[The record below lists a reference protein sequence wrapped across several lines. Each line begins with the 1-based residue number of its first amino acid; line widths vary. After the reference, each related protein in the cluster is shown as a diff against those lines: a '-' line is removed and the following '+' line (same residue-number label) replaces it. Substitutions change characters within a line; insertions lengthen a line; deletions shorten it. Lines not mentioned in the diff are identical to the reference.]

1 MILSKNLLYSADKQ
15 SGRYYEEV
23 VKERPELKQEA
34 KEDPF
39 DELFV
44 NWYLKTG
51 LFCKMDFVT
60 FMNQPYW
67 AMKEITKQIDKRL
80 ENPGEQ
86 VLNYEHLAL
95 LLALAK
101 LFGG

>member
-1 MILSKNLLYSADKQ
+1 MKKLLYSADKQ
-15 SGRYYEEV
+15 AGSFYDEV
-23 VKERPELKQEA
+23 VKETPALKQES

-39 DELFV
+39 DELFI

-51 LFCKMDFVT
+51 LFCKMDFNT

-67 AMKEITKQIDKRL
+67 AMKAVTKKIDERL
-80 ENPGEQ
+80 DSSGDQ

-95 LLALAK
+95 LLALSK